1 MKKYLLISAFCV
13 CAALSAMAGEQRVE
27 RTDGLVVAQTSQ
39 PQGQIN
45 SLADE
50 MGNYS
55 DDMSSHESCK
65 ITYSGMASHY
75 NITVAGISGPVYTTL
90 GTGGRVP
97 RPIRPPKPGDEPD
110 PGETIESTIRDILT
124 NGGGNHSFFAK
135 HHGFDGPEIVTLGT
149 GGKVPKPI
157 KPRTSNPGDQLTPMT
172 YGGGNPLTFV
182 STSHGSKPAG
192 DINSDGVLNLE
203 DVTAMVDSLL
213 SARNN
218 GEGNGIGD
226 VTGVIDQLLGE

>member
-45 SLADE
+45 SSADE

-55 DDMSSHESCK
+55 DDMSSHESWNK
-65 ITYSGMASHY
+65 NLSNLSLAR
-75 NITVAGISGPVYTTL
+75 L
-90 GTGGRVP
+90 GLVCVINGFGGSVP
-97 RPIRPPKPGDEPD
+97 RTIKRPKPGDEPD
-110 PGETIESTIRDILT
+110 PCETIESTIRDILT
-124 NGGGNHSFFAK
+124 NGGGNHSFVAK
-135 HHGFDGPEIVTLGT
+135 HHGFDDSVTLGS

-172 YGGGNPLTFV
+172 YGGGSPLTFV

-192 DINSDGVLNLE
+192 DVNSDGVLNLD
-203 DVTAMVDSLL
+203 DVTTMVDNLL

-218 GEGNGIGD
+218 GTGNGIND
-226 VTGVIDQLLGE
+226 VTGMIDQLLGE

>member
-45 SLADE
+45 SSADE

-55 DDMSSHESCK
+55 DDMSSHESWNK
-65 ITYSGMASHY
+65 NLSNLSWV
-75 NITVAGISGPVYTTL
+75 NSLTVHVSGPVTTTL
-90 GTGGRVP
+90 GFGGSVP
-97 RPIRPPKPGDEPD
+97 RPIIRPKPGDEPD

>member
-13 CAALSAMAGEQRVE
+13 CAALSAMAREQRVE

-45 SLADE
+45 PSADE
-50 MGNYS
+50 MGNYT
-55 DDMSSHESCK
+55 DDMSSHESWNK
-65 ITYSGMASHY
+65 NLSNSLASSL
-75 NITVAGISGPVYTTL
+75 TVHVIGPVCVIN
-90 GTGGRVP
+90 GFGGSVP
-97 RPIRPPKPGDEPD
+97 RPIIRPKPGDEPD

-124 NGGGNHSFFAK
+124 NGGGNHSFVAK